1 MDKKKKTARKAAQPR
16 GAPRPARSAELAAAE
31 ARFQALIRLSS
42 DFYWETD
49 AEHRLTLLVHG
60 PGYRTV
66 LPRERLLGKLR
77 WEMHSVLPDAA
88 AWQAHMAALEARLP
102 FRAFEFARQHPDGD
116 LRHYSLSGEPVFDD
130 SCRFLGYRGV
140 GREITEGKRVEQ
152 ALTRLTHYES
162 LTGLPNRAL
171 LTDRL
176 NRAIARADRSG
187 NLLAVMILDLD
198 NFKEIN
204 DALGQAVGDLVL
216 TEAARRLQSCL
227 RSIDTLARLGD
238 DEFAVVLE
246 GLPEFDEISLVAQRL
261 LGAVAERAEVSG
273 HELYLSASIGLAVY
287 PVDDQDVEA
296 LLRNAHLAMHHAK
309 REGRNNFQRFSHDM
323 AMRTERYAELKLRLR
338 RALEREEFRLQFQPL
353 VTLESGRILG
363 AEALL
368 RWKDKDRLVS
378 PAEFI
383 PIAEESGLIVP
394 IGLWALREA
403 CVQCKS
409 WLDLGH
415 PWMQVA
421 VNLSPRQFRQK
432 DIVKSIEAILLQTS
446 LPARC
451 LELEITETTVMHS
464 TAHTIGALHEL
475 TALGVRIS
483 VDDFGTGYSSLA
495 YLHRFPVH
503 KLKIDQ
509 SFVRDIGA
517 DRADTAL
524 VGTMVALARQLKLT
538 SVAEGVETKEQLAYL
553 LDIGCEAGQGYFFS
567 PPLDAAELTP
577 LLGKG
582 ETTAAREGS
591 PGPALRANL
600 RSLGP
605 GRS

>member
-1 MDKKKKTARKAAQPR
+1 MKKKKKHRLRSVPAAD
-16 GAPRPARSAELAAAE
+16 E
-31 ARFQALIRLSS
+31 RFQALMRLSA

-49 AEHRLTLLVHG
+49 AGHRLKRLVHG
-60 PGYRTV
+60 ISETP
-66 LPRERLLGKLR
+66 LR
-77 WEMHSVLPDAA
+77 RAWPAPAA
-88 AWQAHMAALEARLP
+88 AMEARLP
-102 FRAFEFARQHPDGD
+102 FRNLEFSRPNEGEM
-116 LRHYSLSGEPVFDD
+116 RHYSLSGEPVFDAAG
-130 SCRFLGYRGV
+130 RFHGYRGL
-140 GREITEGKRVEQ
+140 GRDITETKRIEQ
-152 ALTRLTHYES
+152 KLARLTHYES

-176 NRAIARADRSG
+176 THAIARADRGGS
-187 NLLAVMILDLD
+187 LLAVMILDLD

-204 DALGQAVGDLVL
+204 DALGQAVGDQVL
-216 TEAARRLQSCL
+216 TEAARRLASCL

-238 DEFAVVLE
+238 DEFAVLLE
-246 GLPEFDEISLVAQRL
+246 GAADVEEISQVAQRL
-261 LGAVAERAEVSG
+261 LAAVAERAEVGG
-273 HELYLSASIGLAVY
+273 HELYLSASVGLAVY
-287 PVDDQDVEA
+287 PMDDQDADA

-309 REGRNNFQRFSHDM
+309 REGRNNSQRFSHDM
-323 AMRTERYAELKLRLR
+323 ATRTERHAELKLRLR
-338 RALEREEFRLQFQPL
+338 RALERQEFMLHYQPL
-353 VTLESGRILG
+353 VALASGKILG

-368 RWKDKDRLVS
+368 RWKDQDRMVP

-383 PIAEESGLIVP
+383 PLAEESGLIVP

-403 CVQCKS
+403 CAQCRT

-415 PWMQVA
+415 ASMLVS

-432 DIVKSIEAILLQTS
+432 DIVQAIEAILLETR
-446 LPARC
+446 LPAQA
-451 LELEITETTVMHS
+451 LELEITETTIMHS

-475 TALGVRIS
+475 TALGVQIS

-538 SVAEGVETKEQLAYL
+538 SVAEGVESEEQLAYL
-553 LDIGCEAGQGYFFS
+553 LQIGCDAGQGFFFS
-567 PPLDAAELTP
+567 PPVDAAALTA
-577 LLGKG
+577 LLGKSAKVAPLRG
-582 ETTAAREGS
+582 RLRS
-591 PGPALRANL
+591 VGPAR
-600 RSLGP
+600 R
-605 GRS
+605 

>member
-1 MDKKKKTARKAAQPR
+1 VYDA
-16 GAPRPARSAELAAAE
+16 GG
-31 ARFQALIRLSS
+31 RFR
-42 DFYWETD
+42 
-49 AEHRLTLLVHG
+49 
-60 PGYRTV
+60 
-66 LPRERLLGKLR
+66 
-77 WEMHSVLPDAA
+77 
-88 AWQAHMAALEARLP
+88 
-102 FRAFEFARQHPDGD
+102 
-116 LRHYSLSGEPVFDD
+116 
-130 SCRFLGYRGV
+130 GYRGL
-140 GREITEGKRVEQ
+140 GRDITERKRVEHTL
-152 ALTRLTHYES
+152 ARLTHYES

-176 NRAIARADRSG
+176 NHAIARADRSG
-187 NLLAVMILDLD
+187 SLLAVMILDLD

-204 DALGQAVGDLVL
+204 DALGQAVGDQVL
-216 TEAARRLQSCL
+216 TEAARRLASCL

-238 DEFAVVLE
+238 DEFAVLLE
-246 GLPEFDEISLVAQRL
+246 GAADVEEISQVAQRL
-261 LGAVAERAEVSG
+261 LMAVAERAEVGG
-273 HELYLSASIGLAVY
+273 HELYLSASVGLAVY
-287 PVDDQDVEA
+287 PVDDQDAEA

-323 AMRTERYAELKLRLR
+323 ATRTERHAELRLRLR
-338 RALEREEFRLQFQPL
+338 RALERQEFMLHYQPL
-353 VTLESGRILG
+353 VALASGKILG

-368 RWKDKDRLVS
+368 RWRDKERMVP

-383 PIAEESGLIVP
+383 PLAEESGLIVP

-403 CVQCKS
+403 CAQART

-415 PWMQVA
+415 LSMQVA

-432 DIVKSIEAILLQTS
+432 DVVKAIEAILLETR
-446 LPARC
+446 LPAQA
-451 LELEITETTVMHS
+451 LELEITETTIMHS

-475 TALGVRIS
+475 TALGVRTS

-524 VGTMVALARQLKLT
+524 VGTMVALAKQLKLT
-538 SVAEGVETKEQLAYL
+538 SVAEGVETEAQLAYL
-553 LDIGCEAGQGYFFS
+553 LQIGCDAGQGYFFS
-567 PPLDAAELTP
+567 PPVEGAALTA
-577 LLGKG
+577 LLGKS
-582 ETTAAREGS
+582 AKVA
-591 PGPALRANL
+591 PLRGRL

-605 GRS
+605 ARS

>member
-1 MDKKKKTARKAAQPR
+1 MIKKKKKARRAVKLGQ
-16 GAPRPARSAELAAAE
+16 APRRARTAAPTSAEE
-31 ARFQALIRLSS
+31 RFQALIRLSS

-49 AEHRLTLLVHG
+49 PEHRLTELVHASG
-60 PGYRTV
+60 RSIA
-66 LPRERLLGKLR
+66 LPAL
-77 WEMHSVLPDAA
+77 WHAHIAA
-88 AWQAHMAALEARLP
+88 MDERLP
-102 FRAFEFARQHPDGD
+102 FRGFELAGEAGGQVH
-116 LRHYSLSGEPVFDD
+116 HYSLSGEPVFAA
-130 SCRFLGYRGV
+130 SGEFRGYRGI
-140 GREITEGKRVEQ
+140 GREITD
-152 ALTRLTHYES
+152 YES

-176 NRAIARADRSG
+176 RHAIARADRGGS
-187 NLLAVMILDLD
+187 LLAVMILDLD

-204 DALGQAVGDLVL
+204 DALGQAVGDRVL

-227 RSIDTLARLGD
+227 RGIDTLARLGD
-238 DEFAVVLE
+238 DEFAVLLE
-246 GLPEFDEISLVAQRL
+246 GVTDFEEISQVAQRL
-261 LGAVAERAEVSG
+261 LAVVAERAELSG

-287 PVDDQDVEA
+287 PVDDQEAEA
-296 LLRNAHLAMHHAK
+296 LLRNANLAMHHAK
-309 REGRNNFQRFSHDM
+309 REGRDNFQRFSHDM
-323 AMRTERYAELKLRLR
+323 AARTERHAELKLRLR
-338 RALEREEFRLQFQPL
+338 RALERQEFVLHYQPL
-353 VTLESGRILG
+353 VTLASGEILG
-363 AEALL
+363 GEALL
-368 RWKDKDRLVS
+368 RWKEKDRLMS

-403 CVQCKS
+403 CLQCRA

-415 PWMQVA
+415 PSMQVS

-432 DIVKSIEAILLQTS
+432 DIVRAIEAILIETR
-446 LPARC
+446 LPARS
-451 LELEITETTVMHS
+451 LELEITETTIMHS

-538 SVAEGVETKEQLAYL
+538 SVAEGVETKDQLAYL
-553 LDIGCEAGQGYFFS
+553 LDIGCDAGQGYFFS
-567 PPLDAAELTP
+567 PPVAAAELSS
-577 LLGKG
+577 LL
-582 ETTAAREGS
+582 ETASTAAR
-591 PGPALRANL
+591 PRAQL
-600 RSLGP
+600 RSSGP
-605 GRS
+605 SRG

>member
-1 MDKKKKTARKAAQPR
+1 MKKNKKKSRRAAQLNA
-16 GAPRPARSAELAAAE
+16 APRDVGAASGGAEE
-31 ARFQALIRLSS
+31 RFQTLIRLSS

-49 AEHRLTLLVHG
+49 AEHRLREVVHG
-60 PGYRTV
+60 SAHRIVRPLDQLIGR
-66 LPRERLLGKLR
+66 RR
-77 WEMHSVLPDAA
+77 WELASVFPDPAG
-88 AWQAHMAALEARLP
+88 WDAHMATLDAHLP
-102 FRAFEFARQHPDGD
+102 FRGFEFARQQIDGEVH
-116 LRHYSLSGEPVFDD
+116 HYSLSGEPVFDA
-130 SCRFLGYRGV
+130 SGEFRGYRGI
-140 GREITEGKRVEQ
+140 GRETTERKRVEQ

-176 NRAIARADRSG
+176 NHAIARADRSG
-187 NLLAVMILDLD
+187 SLLAVMILDLD

-204 DALGQAVGDLVL
+204 DALGQAVGDQVL

-238 DEFAVVLE
+238 DEFAVLLE
-246 GLPEFDEISLVAQRL
+246 GVPDFEEISQVAQRL

-287 PVDDQDVEA
+287 PVDDQDAEA
-296 LLRNAHLAMHHAK
+296 LLRNANLAMHHAK

-323 AMRTERYAELKLRLR
+323 ATRTERHAELKLRLR
-338 RALEREEFRLQFQPL
+338 RALERHEFMLHYQPL
-353 VTLESGRILG
+353 VTLASGQITG

-368 RWKDKDRLVS
+368 RWNDKERMVS

-403 CVQCKS
+403 CIQCRT

-415 PWMQVA
+415 PSMQVS

-432 DIVKSIEAILLQTS
+432 DIVKAIEAILLQTR
-446 LPARC
+446 LPARS

-475 TALGVRIS
+475 TSLGVRIS

-524 VGTMVALARQLKLT
+524 VGTMVALAKQLKLT

-553 LDIGCEAGQGYFFS
+553 LDIGCDSGQGYFFA
-567 PPLDAAELTP
+567 PPLAPAELAP
-577 LLGKG
+577 LLGKTVPAG
-582 ETTAAREGS
+582 PRGS
-591 PGPALRANL
+591 SAVAQLRVPF
-600 RSLGP
+600 RSQGP

>member
-1 MDKKKKTARKAAQPR
+1 MTKKKKKRHLRAVPR
-16 GAPRPARSAELAAAE
+16 ADEHL
-31 ARFQALIRLSS
+31 QALMRLSA

-49 AEHRLTLLVHG
+49 ARHRLKRLVQG
-60 PGYRTV
+60 TS
-66 LPRERLLGKLR
+66 ETSLGKA
-77 WEMHSVLPDAA
+77 WPAPAA
-88 AWQAHMAALEARLP
+88 AMEARLP
-102 FRAFEFARQHPDGD
+102 FRNLEFPHAREGE
-116 LRHYSLSGEPVFDD
+116 LRYYSLTGEPVFGAGG
-130 SCRFLGYRGV
+130 RFRGYRGL
-140 GREITEGKRVEQ
+140 GRDITEAKRVEQ
-152 ALTRLTHYES
+152 TLARLTHYES

-176 NRAIARADRSG
+176 NHAIARADRSG
-187 NLLAVMILDLD
+187 SLLAVMILDLD

-204 DALGQAVGDLVL
+204 DALGQAVGDQVL
-216 TEAARRLQSCL
+216 TEAAKRLASCL

-238 DEFAVVLE
+238 DEFAVLLE
-246 GLPEFDEISLVAQRL
+246 GAVDVEEISQVAQRL
-261 LGAVAERAEVSG
+261 LVAVAERAEVGG

-287 PVDDQDVEA
+287 PVDDQDAEA

-309 REGRNNFQRFSHDM
+309 REGRNNSQRFSHDM
-323 AMRTERYAELKLRLR
+323 ATRTERHAELKLRLR
-338 RALEREEFRLQFQPL
+338 RALEREEFMLHYQPL
-353 VTLESGRILG
+353 VALASGKMLG

-368 RWKDKDRLVS
+368 RWKQQERMVS

-383 PIAEESGLIVP
+383 PLAEETGLIVP
-394 IGLWALREA
+394 IGLWTLREA
-403 CVQCKS
+403 CAQCRA

-415 PWMQVA
+415 GSMQVS

-432 DIVKSIEAILLQTS
+432 DIVKAIEAILLETRV
-446 LPARC
+446 PAQA
-451 LELEITETTVMHS
+451 LELEITETTIMHS

-524 VGTMVALARQLKLT
+524 VGTMVALAKQLKLI
-538 SVAEGVETKEQLAYL
+538 SVAEGVESEAQLAYL
-553 LDIGCEAGQGYFFS
+553 LQIGCDAGQGFFFS
-567 PPLDAAELTP
+567 PAVDGSALTA
-577 LLGKG
+577 LLGKS
-582 ETTAAREGS
+582 AKVS
-591 PGPALRANL
+591 PLRGRLRSAGPAR
-600 RSLGP
+600 R
-605 GRS
+605 